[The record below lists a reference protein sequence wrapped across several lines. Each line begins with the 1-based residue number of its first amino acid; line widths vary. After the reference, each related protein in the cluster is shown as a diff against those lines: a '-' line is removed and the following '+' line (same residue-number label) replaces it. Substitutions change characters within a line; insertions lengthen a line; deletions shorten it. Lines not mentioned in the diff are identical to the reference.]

1 MIRIKRTY
9 ESRAHGD
16 GRRILVERLWPRGM
30 KKQELQVHA
39 WIKEVAPS
47 TQLRKWFGHRPERW
61 REFRRRY
68 KKELSANADA
78 WSSILDAS
86 KRGTVTL
93 LYSAHDLEH
102 NGAVV
107 LREYLMERSRGRLKA
122 KRAKAPSSRTR

>member
-1 MIRIKRTY
+1 MLRIKRTY
-9 ESRAHGD
+9 EPRTRGD

-30 KKQELQVHA
+30 KKEALQVHA

-68 KKELSANADA
+68 KKELRANAAA
-78 WSSILDAS
+78 WSPILDAS

-107 LREYLMERSRGRLKA
+107 LREFLMERSGA
-122 KRAKAPSSRTR
+122 RAKAKAAKARSSRNN

>member
-9 ESRAHGD
+9 EPRAGGD

-30 KKQELQVHA
+30 RKEALQVHA
-39 WIKEVAPS
+39 WLKEVAPS

-68 KKELSANADA
+68 KKELRANAAA
-78 WSSILDAS
+78 WSPILDAS

-107 LREYLMERSRGRLKA
+107 LREFLMERSGA
-122 KRAKAPSSRTR
+122 RAKAKAAKARSSRNN